1 MNSCRSSRIEWNDL
15 RHHPPG
21 SKKVCHIIF
30 IFVLHITYF
39 ADSPSKSTSSTWKE
53 PSNDYTMPRKG
64 AWGST
69 TNLDRYMI
77 KSKQETTKAI
87 GDGDT
92 VVTSLWEAIS
102 NLAGAV
108 NLHRKVVLAE
118 FQDLD
123 RKISRMPGKR

>member
-1 MNSCRSSRIEWNDL
+1 LWTSNCISPRKEWSDL
-15 RHHPPG
+15 RHHPPE
-21 SKKVCHIIF
+21 SKK
-30 IFVLHITYF
+30 
-39 ADSPSKSTSSTWKE
+39 
-53 PSNDYTMPRKG
+53 PSNNYTMPEKG

-108 NLHRKVVLAE
+108 VCVY
-118 FQDLD
+118 
-123 RKISRMPGKR
+123 